1 LTNLLNERN
10 KKMIEITRLNELI
23 REMKITINVYQTKI
37 TNKEIL
43 ITQTIE
49 KITTE
54 MKKSNE
60 RKGII

>member
-1 LTNLLNERN
+1 
-10 KKMIEITRLNELI
+10 MIEITRLNELI